1 LKEALLYAVVVVI
14 ADVSRRTGQ
23 DTNYVRLSNQMNVMH
38 FVEGAV
44 IGFSLAVPIGP
55 VGILCVRQTL
65 EDGVRYGLVIGV
77 SAASCDMVNG
87 IVATFGIARISD
99 FIALEQC
106 WIRLV
111 GGIILLVIGF
121 SAFRTHQLRDKALK
135 APRGHTW
142 AFFSTALL
150 VLTNPLT
157 LFAFAAAFAVIGVKN
172 IAGHPVSG
180 LMLVAGVFLGSLTWF
195 IVLVSLVHVFKAK
208 VMRVGLTRVN
218 RVAGVLLMLCGLY
231 ALWNSIGGP

>member
-1 LKEALLYAVVVVI
+1 
-14 ADVSRRTGQ
+14 
-23 DTNYVRLSNQMNVMH
+23 MNVMH

-87 IVATFGIARISD
+87 IIAAFGITRISD

-121 SAFRTHQLRDKALK
+121 SAFRTHQLRDKPLK
-135 APRGHTW
+135 APRGRTW
-142 AFFSTALL
+142 AFCSTVLFA
-150 VLTNPLT
+150 LTNPLT
-157 LFAFAAAFAVIGVKN
+157 LVAFAAAFAVIGVKN
-172 IAGHPVSG
+172 IVGRPVSG

-231 ALWNSIGGP
+231 ALWNSIAGS